1 MEYEH
6 HLQSQKIKKVEEI
19 LLQQNKEINRLKH
32 VEGTLQVEQKKTA
45 KLIETVEHLSFLC
58 NLYQMDRS
66 TNHSDIFRTETR
78 QHFESEAVFGQSNPR
93 SLSKEGDKLSNVEYE
108 ENTMTVSRKREEN
121 DNTDTNLESSY
132 NRYTGAFSVPITGV
146 YLFTY
151 TVFMEAFSYGSFEIA
166 VNDVARG
173 TIFVDNNT
181 HEQNAYTG
189 STGVAILVLNRGDA
203 CVIRT
208 HSRYPHV
215 KGSVRSDDLMR
226 TSFSGARIGST

>member
-1 MEYEH
+1 MILFCFVAHVILGASTSGAEPTVAFYAFLTHNENNIGPH
-6 HLQSQKIKKVEEI
+6 HS
-19 LLQQNKEINRLKH
+19 
-32 VEGTLQVEQKKTA
+32 
-45 KLIETVEHLSFLC
+45 LIF
-58 NLYQMDRS
+58 DR
-66 TNHSDIFRTETR
+66 
-78 QHFESEAVFGQSNPR
+78 V
-93 SLSKEGDKLSNVEYE
+93 
-108 ENTMTVSRKREEN
+108 
-121 DNTDTNLESSY
+121 DTNLESSY

-151 TVFMEAFSYGSFEIA
+151 TVFMEAYSYGSFEIA

-181 HEQNAYTG
+181 QEQNAYTG